1 MNKSGVMKFCGLFVA
16 AMLGSSGLVSA
27 EVIYPPGGSSYS
39 AWQRYVNN
47 YSQGGRATR
56 PEPTREARPDFTKGL
71 GKSTIARRPAPAP
84 VQRQARASAQARTSV
99 QRMAKSPLSTKR
111 PSVPQDS
118 VPVVASAQLQA
129 VPTSNQI
136 EWFPNRGKRTGI
148 FAVNQV
154 ASTVSDYGDIA
165 SVTPAPEQL
174 DVVASNVR
182 QSRGR
187 VGCQP
192 TVQFRYS
199 DRGFVVRHVSNPASS
214 YSGQNRFKAAYP
226 TSYVNA
232 YTAPNR
238 AKVKAYRE
246 GRGCNARIV
255 AEWSWIDPM
264 EIVMRPPNGA
274 DDCVYRRT
282 LEHEKEHVR
291 IYQQTPREYEGR
303 IKQMLAN
310 SRNPEADYR
319 AFYSQLLSEMQR
331 RHNALDN
338 SHFAHSLRGLCR

>member
-16 AMLGSSGLVSA
+16 AMLGSSELVNAQS
-27 EVIYPPGGSSYS
+27 VLPPGGASYD
-39 AWQRYVNN
+39 AWKSYVNN
-47 YSQGGRATR
+47 YSMGGRASR
-56 PEPTREARPDFTKGL
+56 PMPTREARPDFTRGL
-71 GKSTIARRPAPAP
+71 GKSTIARRPAQVP
-84 VQRQARASAQARTSV
+84 VQRQAKASV
-99 QRMAKSPLSTKR
+99 PAKSSGQRIAKSSPSRKR
-111 PSVPQDS
+111 SSVRQDA
-118 VPVVASAQLQA
+118 VPVVASSQMQA

-154 ASTVSDYGDIA
+154 ASTVSGYGDLG
-165 SVTPAPEQL
+165 SVTPTSEPL

-182 QSRGR
+182 QSRGQ

-264 EIVMRPPNGA
+264 EIVMRPPNGVN
-274 DDCVYRRT
+274 DCVYRRT

>member
-16 AMLGSSGLVSA
+16 AMLGSSGLVNAQS
-27 EVIYPPGGSSYS
+27 VLPPGGASYD
-39 AWQRYVNN
+39 AWKSYVNN
-47 YSQGGRATR
+47 YSKGGSAAR
-56 PEPTREARPDFTKGL
+56 PTPTREARPDFTKGL
-71 GKSTIARRPAPAP
+71 GKSTIANRPALAP
-84 VQRQARASAQARTSV
+84 VQRQAKVSAPAPAKRQAKASAPKRRLVSPQPTS
-99 QRMAKSPLSTKR
+99 QMI
-111 PSVPQDS
+111 
-118 VPVVASAQLQA
+118 ASAPFREPAPFKELK
-129 VPTSNQI
+129 
-136 EWFPNRGKRTGI
+136 WFPNRGKRTGI

-154 ASTVSDYGDIA
+154 ASTVSGYDGLA
-165 SVTPAPEQL
+165 SVTTAPEQL
-174 DVVASNVR
+174 EVVASNIR
-182 QSRGR
+182 PSRGQA
-187 VGCQP
+187 GCQP
-192 TVQFRYS
+192 NVQFRYS
-199 DRGFVVRHVSNPASS
+199 DRGFVVRHVANPASS

-238 AKVKAYRE
+238 AKVRAYRE

-274 DDCVYRRT
+274 NDCVYRRT

-303 IKQMLAN
+303 IKQLLAN

-319 AFYSQLLSEMQR
+319 AFYNQLLSEMQR

-338 SHFAHSLRGLCR
+338 SHFAHSMRGFCS

>member
-1 MNKSGVMKFCGLFVA
+1 MKGGVTLNKSGVMKFCGLFVA
-16 AMLGSSGLVSA
+16 AMIGSSGLVNA

-47 YSQGGRATR
+47 YSQGGRAAR
-56 PEPTREARPDFTKGL
+56 PTPTREARPDFTKGL
-71 GKSTIARRPAPAP
+71 GKSTIARRPTQTP
-84 VQRQARASAQARTSV
+84 VQRQAKSSL
-99 QRMAKSPLSTKR
+99 QRMATPSKKR
-111 PSVPQDS
+111 PSGRQDS
-118 VPVVASAQLQA
+118 VPVVASAQMQE
-129 VPTSNQI
+129 VSTSNQI

-154 ASTVSDYGDIA
+154 ASTVSGYGDLR
-165 SVTPAPEQL
+165 SVTPTSEQL

-182 QSRGR
+182 QSRGQ

-199 DRGFVVRHVSNPASS
+199 DRGFVVRHVANPASS
-214 YSGQNRFKAAYP
+214 YKGQNRFKAAYP

-238 AKVKAYRE
+238 AKVRAYRE

-264 EIVMRPPNGA
+264 EIVMRPPNGSN
-274 DDCVYRRT
+274 DCVYRRT

>member
-1 MNKSGVMKFCGLFVA
+1 LNKSGVMKFCGLFVA
-16 AMLGSSGLVSA
+16 AMLGSSGLVNAQS
-27 EVIYPPGGSSYS
+27 VLPPGGGSYD
-39 AWQRYVNN
+39 AWKSYVNN
-47 YSQGGRATR
+47 YRKGGSAAR
-56 PEPTREARPDFTKGL
+56 PTPTREARPDFTKGL

-84 VQRQARASAQARTSV
+84 VQRQAKASAPAKTSV
-99 QRMAKSPLSTKR
+99 QRMAKSSLSKKR

-118 VPVVASAQLQA
+118 AVASAQTQL
-129 VPTSNQI
+129 VPTSSSI

-154 ASTVSDYGDIA
+154 ASTVSGYGDLG

-174 DVVASNVR
+174 DVVTSNVR

-274 DDCVYRRT
+274 NDCVYRRT

-319 AFYSQLLSEMQR
+319 AFYRQLLSEMQR

-338 SHFAHSLRGLCR
+338 SHFAHSLRGFCR